1 MFEEAE
7 MGQEADMPANII
19 KDPDW
24 WRGAVIYQIYPR
36 SFNDTNGDGIG
47 DLNGVTERM
56 DYIASLGVD
65 AIWLSP
71 FFTSPMDD
79 FGYDVSDY
87 EDVDPMFGTLADF
100 DRMTKAAHQR
110 GLKVMI
116 DLVISHTS
124 DQHPW
129 FKESRSSKDNA
140 KADWFVWAD
149 AKPDG
154 TAPTNWLSIFGGPA
168 WEWDSRRC
176 QYYMH
181 NFLTSQPD
189 LNFHNEDVQ
198 DAVLSAARFWLDRGV
213 DGFRLDTV
221 NFYFHDAELRDNPP
235 LSASEMPSTVDP
247 SNPYG
252 YQDHLYD
259 KTRPENLVF
268 LERLRALL
276 DTYPGTTSVG
286 EIGADGQAVELT
298 ASYTEAGKRI
308 HMAYSFDLLTP
319 QHSAPY
325 IRKIVEEM
333 NAGIGSGWASWALSN
348 HDVKRVTSRWGED
361 LDPTKFAPLETAL
374 CASLRGTPCLYQGEE
389 LGLRQADVP
398 FEKLQDPYGIRFWPE
413 YKGRDGC
420 RTPIPWTKDNA
431 HAGFS
436 DAEPWL
442 PVAPEHREQ
451 AAFEQDKDENS
462 ILNRNR
468 AFYAWRQQHLPLK
481 KGDMT
486 FLDSPGE
493 TLVFTRSFRGETIL
507 CAFNLGA
514 SAETVNVT
522 GLTLED
528 LKAPGF
534 GGSVDGSS
542 ISLNGLDAVFARIIS

>member
-1 MFEEAE
+1 MPDNRI
-7 MGQEADMPANII
+7 ADL
-19 KDPDW
+19 DW

-71 FFTSPMDD
+71 FFTSPMED

-100 DRMTKAAHQR
+100 DKMVEAAHDR

-124 DQHPW
+124 DRHPW
-129 FKESRSSKDNA
+129 FKESRASKDNA
-140 KADWFVWAD
+140 KSDWYVWAD

-154 TAPTNWLSIFGGPA
+154 TPPNNWLSLFGGPA

-189 LNFHNEDVQ
+189 LNFHNPDVQ
-198 DAVLSAARFWLDRGV
+198 DAVLSAAEFWLKRGV

-221 NFYFHDAELRDNPP
+221 NFYFHDAQLRDNPP
-235 LSASEMPSTVDP
+235 LGAGEMPSTVDP
-247 SNPYG
+247 TNPYG
-252 YQDHLYD
+252 FQDHLYD
-259 KTRPENLVF
+259 KTRPENLIF
-268 LERLRALL
+268 LEKLRGLL
-276 DTYPGTTSVG
+276 DRYPGSTSVG

-319 QHSAPY
+319 QHSASY
-325 IRKIVEEM
+325 IRRIVDEM
-333 NAGIGSGWASWALSN
+333 NVGTENGWASWALSN
-348 HDVKRVTSRWGED
+348 HDVKRVASRWGEGLD
-361 LDPTKFAPLETAL
+361 LKKFAPLEAAL
-374 CASLRGTPCLYQGEE
+374 CASLRGTPCVYQGEE
-389 LGLRQADVP
+389 LGLTQADVP

-420 RTPIPWTKDNA
+420 RTPMPWVKDAAN
-431 HAGFS
+431 AGFS
-436 DAEPWL
+436 DADPWL
-442 PVAPEHREQ
+442 PVAEEHYDK
-451 AAFEQDKDENS
+451 AAFEQDEDETS

-468 AFYAWRQQHLPLK
+468 AFYAWRRTRLSLQ
-481 KGDMT
+481 KGDMS
-486 FLDSPGE
+486 FLDGPE
-493 TLVFTRSFRGETIL
+493 DTLVFTRSHDRETVL
-507 CAFNLGA
+507 CAFNLGTA
-514 SAETVNVT
+514 PTTITLS
-522 GLTLED
+522 GLDLED
-528 LKAPGF
+528 LHAPGF
-534 GGSVDGSS
+534 SGKVEGTT
-542 ISLNGLDAVFARIIS
+542 IALEGLDAAFARVRS

>member
-1 MFEEAE
+1 
-7 MGQEADMPANII
+7 MPDTRII
-19 KDPDW
+19 GSDW

-36 SFNDTNGDGIG
+36 SFNDSNGDGIG

-100 DRMTKAAHQR
+100 DRMTKAAHER

-129 FKESRSSKDNA
+129 FKESRSSKDNS

-154 TAPTNWLSIFGGPA
+154 TPPNNWLSLFGGPA

-181 NFLTSQPD
+181 NFLASQPD
-189 LNFHNEDVQ
+189 LNFHNGDVQ
-198 DAVLSAARFWLDRGV
+198 DAVLDVARFWLDRGV

-221 NFYFHDAELRDNPP
+221 NFYFHDADLRDNPP
-235 LSASEMPSTVDP
+235 LSAGEAPSTVDP
-247 SNPYG
+247 TNPYG
-252 YQDHLYD
+252 FQDHLYD

-268 LERLRALL
+268 LERFRALL
-276 DTYPGTTSVG
+276 DKYPGSTSVG

-298 ASYTEAGKRI
+298 AAYTEADKRI

-319 QHSAPY
+319 QHSASY
-325 IRKIVEEM
+325 VRRIVEDM
-333 NAGIGSGWASWALSN
+333 NAEIGSGWASWALSN
-348 HDVKRVTSRWGED
+348 HDVKRVATRWGEGKD
-361 LDPTKFAPLETAL
+361 VSRFAPLVTAL

-389 LGLRQADVP
+389 LGLTQADVP

-420 RTPIPWTKDNA
+420 RTPMPWVKDNA
-431 HAGFS
+431 NAGFS
-436 DAEPWL
+436 EVEPWL
-442 PVAPEHREQ
+442 PVAPEHLAL
-451 AAFEQDKDENS
+451 AAFEQDKDEAS
-462 ILNRNR
+462 TLCRNR
-468 AFYAWRQQHLPLK
+468 AFFNWRQNKTALK
-481 KGDMT
+481 KGDMV
-486 FLDSPGE
+486 FLESSDE
-493 TLVFTRSFRGETIL
+493 TLVFTRSYRNEMIL
-507 CAFNLGA
+507 CAFNLA
-514 SAETVNVT
+514 DEKVT
-522 GLTLED
+522 ITLDGLDLEN
-528 LKAPGF
+528 LNAPGF
-534 GGSVDGSS
+534 AGTIQGNEIALG
-542 ISLNGLDAVFARIIS
+542 GLDAAFARIIS